1 LKRFK
6 VFWNFT

>member
-6 VFWNFT
+6 VFLVGS